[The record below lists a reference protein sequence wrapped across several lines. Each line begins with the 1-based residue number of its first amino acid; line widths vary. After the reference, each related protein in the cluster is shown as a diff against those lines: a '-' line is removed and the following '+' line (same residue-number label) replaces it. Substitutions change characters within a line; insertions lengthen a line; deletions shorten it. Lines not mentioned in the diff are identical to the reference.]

1 MNDSVAH
8 QASQESILIC
18 LQECRDQQL
27 ELFGEIENLKN
38 RVDSKE
44 TESRKELDALI
55 FENNSLRKQIEA
67 QMEGYDK
74 FSGSVKE
81 AISYIRQELET
92 FRANEMM
99 IVNSSRNNELEA
111 ANRLNM
117 LLKEVETLRT
127 EKLKLIVLMTLNFR
141 LYYIN

>member
-1 MNDSVAH
+1 LNDSVAH

-55 FENNSLRKQIEA
+55 FEN
-67 QMEGYDK
+67 
-74 FSGSVKE
+74 
-81 AISYIRQELET
+81 T
-92 FRANEMM
+92 
-99 IVNSSRNNELEA
+99 
-111 ANRLNM
+111 
-117 LLKEVETLRT
+117 
-127 EKLKLIVLMTLNFR
+127 
-141 LYYIN
+141 